1 MDITF
6 ERGDPQRPK
15 GHAMLYFRVDTEP
28 DRVYAT
34 YVVTLPIKADL
45 TKYVPPFLSSHL
57 GNLPLSDFSAFAMP
71 PVPEPVDS
79 YQELE
84 RLSRLRDDD
93 LVYGSNMFSFDLP
106 RMMEA
111 VTEAVQEYSQMSS
124 SFVGGGAAPALETA
138 GSPEIASREPED
150 DRSYH
155 VNEVLFGLMSESDKL
170 GELTKLVGRL
180 RFAVEGGEDGLGRE
194 AESDIAL
201 LANHLPVRHR
211 RATAPILHW
220 KSVENQLPWD
230 RRACGSYRSE
240 NRKIPMLRSACAQA
254 IAWRRSEK
262 APGLRDIRLVPRATV
277 GEHPFRCSP
286 PSPRRV
292 PVWLHSRHRSRR
304 RAKSSH

>member
-15 GHAMLYFRVDTEP
+15 GHAMLYFRVDAEP

-111 VTEAVQEYSQMSS
+111 VTEAVQEYSQMYS

-170 GELTKLVGRL
+170 GELSRLLGKL
-180 RFAVEGGEDGLGRE
+180 RFAVEGQDSRE
-194 AESDIAL
+194 ADEAAEDIRTLARHLPEEFWVSTL
-201 LANHLPVRHR
+201 LAVAKDTSRKGSRL
-211 RATAPILHW
+211 A
-220 KSVENQLPWD
+220 QLYLD
-230 RRACGSYRSE
+230 RCFR
-240 NRKIPMLRSACAQA
+240 LSAGDVSSALALEAEIQTLQAQ
-254 IAWRRSEK
+254 E
-262 APGLRDIRLVPRATV
+262 
-277 GEHPFRCSP
+277 
-286 PSPRRV
+286 
-292 PVWLHSRHRSRR
+292 
-304 RAKSSH
+304 